1 MGGTPVTLA
10 LGSLRQKQLKIKA
23 NLKHIV
29 KSAQENTKKVRGR
42 EGGKGAKEER
52 RTKKGGTNLLVHSET
67 CFQLA
72 LTYRSY
78 TTV

>member
-1 MGGTPVTLA
+1 MGGRPGTLA

-42 EGGKGAKEER
+42 EEEKER
-52 RTKKGGTNLLVHSET
+52 RRKEGERRAGQI
-67 CFQLA
+67 F
-72 LTYRSY
+72 
-78 TTV
+78 

>member
-42 EGGKGAKEER
+42 VGRERSEGRKKDKEGR
-52 RTKKGGTNLLVHSET
+52 DKS
-67 CFQLA
+67 F
-72 LTYRSY
+72 SSF
-78 TTV
+78 